1 MSKYRKIFHHVSSKD
16 VRKKHQDGITQL
28 RIKEEKKIKLLDYTS
43 SAMKMV
49 KYDWRS
55 DGDLSAELREAM
67 TTANVYQKL
76 GTHDDGEIEDQIIDT
91 SLEAS
96 FEDGPDN
103 GLENMMFKAVTI
115 KDGGTGTGDNGG
127 FDIGKH
133 LAFSHN
139 ANSDG
144 SNYVDTSSRHALL
157 APIDAR
163 NTDTIT
169 ITAIRGNDSN
179 GGELPDWTGEELR
192 LMWFNKD
199 SRGGIGDWMDID
211 FEDTDTRHND
221 ISPTIIPIV
230 SGDSGSYDGSFPGL
244 RDWTITIPDWCKN
257 ENQRFGLWQLSH
269 SGRQYDHY
277 GITKITYRA
286 RTPSNAFVALDK
298 PEASSFVRFGTSE
311 GDPKKRKKKL
321 EDQLKAS
328 KEYTDTVL
336 GTDFPGG
343 SATLSEPTP
352 SPIGYDNLSKTH
364 IQAGTLSQQLKRA
377 LGKET
382 STEKTASTTLD
393 KIKQLTKDPIDPKL
407 IVPDK
412 PVSTPSE
419 LGIDE
424 GTPVAEVI
432 KKISNKPGAEKV
444 PEIQTIQKS
453 FPDYKPN
460 KDAPPG
466 WKLGSVD
473 GIEPWPEDPR
483 LEGTEWDP
491 NSSNYKTLER
501 RTLEKKVPSLD
512 KVEEYFPEYKNDDA
526 PPGWKLGKDGNLEPW
541 LEDQR
546 LVGTEWDP
554 RAYLNSEL
562 VPKTL
567 PDNVIKELDKIDQGQ
582 GWGKKILDM
591 TEKVIKSTL
600 EKELETNK
608 WEEQFTRKVTTAGQV
623 YLRYLTNTL
632 PEKISNETLGQDYIE
647 DSFEKAHFNNRGTVT
662 LGEYV
667 IGSGQVPTY
676 DSETGLVSLKF
687 NYDFDTNTQAIMK
700 EPDKY
705 DPTKLWKAVAM
716 TGAWIAGGKYGIDSI
731 PVPLAGYA
739 TWLAKLMGSATHT
752 PGEITIPL
760 EWLQKNNNPFYLEL
774 YNRGILDDKPVDD
787 DPEKEPVDDPEKE
800 PIDEPSDPI
809 PLPPKFPPGWTD
821 DVHTQI
827 QKHGWDVGAN
837 FGSFGEL
844 SVGSGTGFY
853 NADSKWQRK
862 STVGNYK
869 SAQDVIGQAPIEGK
883 VDWNG
888 DVTRYW
894 PIEALMNDWQES
906 DHAWSRPWI
915 DYVGKGERPEDK
927 VVSMQERHAIIG
939 SLPDPISLRGAASS
953 YSFSDFEK
961 EYVVNRRLKST
972 NDKIEKTFKNID
984 KLGARGDYS
993 HYDRNT
999 RKSVYTPWSEQK
1011 IAEQKYSY
1019 ISSAYVDQAV
1029 RINQNKYWMDDLA
1042 AVYPSG
1048 GSLGT
1053 LGNFMRSV
1061 NAGGSDQD
1069 LRYKLAHDPAY
1080 YRPMDSY
1087 NVHEIAY
1094 GRKYSYVDGERKLS
1108 TYGKY
1113 HEKALARAYSD
1124 SGLSGGKWTGADMKW
1139 DNEIA
1144 KTHYKLVQKA
1154 NPRWYGK
1161 DQNGKTIRGWNWELD
1176 PEYQYHSDIK
1186 RAIDNVNSNIQLQ
1199 RIMLGVLSTQMSSLA
1214 GQMGY
1219 DPKNFQTD
1227 PRAVERVKQNDNKS
1241 NQSTLP
1247 GWLKDM
1253 LNPGVANLKSS
1264 PSVEKK
1270 DTEETPPKPDE
1281 PLPPGKKWELIP
1293 ARYGGIVDGQ
1303 WDPDYMHSP
1312 PAWTQVNIEDPDV
1325 DQSDESDEVTSE
1337 DEKWLD
1343 TKQTLV
1349 NLTKVLTHIGLPNDF
1364 GQWSINYAKGDMT
1377 PITKFS
1383 AGMRREVESMVL
1395 KKFKENPNAK
1405 TVSIQY
1411 SDYGWKFKNMST
1423 RLGLGRF
1430 NATRLSNGEVRIND
1444 TFNVDQTFKTV
1455 GSFDII
1461 PTLQDT
1467 ANRIVDIA
1475 HKRRNINT
1483 YDEGGIPVEVT
1494 LDMKSKLKRLDLS
1507 VDDPIVRDSTPKRKR
1522 KKSNYTPSKISESKK
1537 ENSFDK
1543 IKKVSKS
1550 FNYPGKPT
1558 PSPDGFP
1565 DDPPP
1570 ELDPK
1575 TGMHPRYGKNAA
1587 RYKKLDPI
1595 SANSMPKT
1603 GDPEIDAVVA
1613 KQKKEKKTRSNW
1625 REELESII

>member
-16 VRKKHQDGITQL
+16 VRKKHQDDIAQL

-43 SAMKMV
+43 STMKMV

-76 GTHDDGEIEDQIIDT
+76 GTHDDGEIEDQVIDA

-211 FEDTDTRHND
+211 FEDTDTRHNS

-230 SGDSGSYDGSFPGL
+230 PGDAGGYDGEFPGL

-286 RTPSNAFVALDK
+286 RTPANAFVALDK

-343 SATLSEPTP
+343 SATLSEPQG
-352 SPIGYDNLSKTH
+352 SPIGYDQLAKTH
-364 IQAGTLSQQLKRA
+364 IQAGTLSQQLKKA

-382 STEKTASTTLD
+382 STQKTTTTANNTLQAIKSAGKVEAIKQKTVTSLTTKEKTEIVNNIGQEKYEKIETVSKTPSFENISIKHIQQVQSEIGDIETQNLSE
-393 KIKQLTKDPIDPKL
+393 KKPEEIKQQVHNVAQKNPEFANAMQRVGTAGKVYVNYL
-407 IVPDK
+407 I
-412 PVSTPSE
+412 
-419 LGIDE
+419 
-424 GTPVAEVI
+424 
-432 KKISNKPGAEKV
+432 
-444 PEIQTIQKS
+444 
-453 FPDYKPN
+453 
-460 KDAPPG
+460 
-466 WKLGSVD
+466 
-473 GIEPWPEDPR
+473 
-483 LEGTEWDP
+483 
-491 NSSNYKTLER
+491 
-501 RTLEKKVPSLD
+501 
-512 KVEEYFPEYKNDDA
+512 
-526 PPGWKLGKDGNLEPW
+526 GNLP
-541 LEDQR
+541 D
-546 LVGTEWDP
+546 TIDNS
-554 RAYLNSEL
+554 YLGDDYVNS
-562 VPKTL
+562 VFAS
-567 PDNVIKELDKIDQGQ
+567 D
-582 GWGKKILDM
+582 
-591 TEKVIKSTL
+591 
-600 EKELETNK
+600 
-608 WEEQFTRKVTTAGQV
+608 
-623 YLRYLTNTL
+623 
-632 PEKISNETLGQDYIE
+632 
-647 DSFEKAHFNNRGTVT
+647 KAHVLDDGSLS
-662 LGEYV
+662 LGDFV
-667 IGSGQVPTY
+667 IGSSSPVSYDPVTNQLVVP
-676 DSETGLVSLKF
+676 F
-687 NYDFDTNTQAIMK
+687 NYDFDTNEEQIMK
-700 EPDKY
+700 DPEKY
-705 DPTKLWKAVAM
+705 DATKLVPAIGM
-716 TGAWIAGGKYGIDSI
+716 TAAWIVGGKYGLDSVPI
-731 PVPLAGYA
+731 PGAGYA
-739 TWLAKLMGSATHT
+739 TWLSKVLGIGGKHT
-752 PGEITIPL
+752 PGELKISPQELQKLNPNLYTQLIGRGLIPL
-760 EWLQKNNNPFYLEL
+760 EKFQDPYGEENYKQNLPGWFTFSSRDEHGRIWGYNYSGGWGVLSPGPGSGDPGTAESGYGTAGFDWNTQSGGTSWTFTIGDDVPEIPPKPDEELPAGKKWELIPYDPASKAPPMWTQVDIDPVAGVDELFNQNATTKEENEIADTLESEELDETKLESIFDSDASIVSRALESARDPAYSYQNGDDTVLYGYDMGGAWRDIQYTSGPKLQWRPPEVDGVSSYKIRGLEFNILKPNERWTGDWKTKEEVSMDKWWPQQQIEEILGDKLFYDKDEDNYYRSAKNYIADLPDAKDYIADNGKLAFHDSWSYNNIWQNYLTRFQE
-774 YNRGILDDKPVDD
+774 YQGKDKESVWTTSDGKSAWGWVPSGTMNPEKYGGGPSQYTS
-787 DPEKEPVDDPEKE
+787 DPEAKEIIERYWEVWNEDQRLMHENDRQYSDEIKVPKEIYRNKLNDLE
-800 PIDEPSDPI
+800 PIVTKHNLEKKEIAKEEKAYKEVAKHNMIKANGVPRYESCFANCKWYTRDDGTKFQAG
-809 PLPPKFPPGWTD
+809 PP
-821 DVHTQI
+821 VLH
-827 QKHGWDVGAN
+827 
-837 FGSFGEL
+837 
-844 SVGSGTGFY
+844 
-853 NADSKWQRK
+853 R
-862 STVGNYK
+862 
-869 SAQDVIGQAPIEGK
+869 
-883 VDWNG
+883 
-888 DVTRYW
+888 R
-894 PIEALMNDWQES
+894 
-906 DHAWSRPWI
+906 
-915 DYVGKGERPEDK
+915 DYIVKGRDN
-927 VVSMQERHAIIG
+927 
-939 SLPDPISLRGAASS
+939 
-953 YSFSDFEK
+953 K
-961 EYVVNRRLKST
+961 EYVIYKKGDPVLFFPSGKGTGKFEGKWEKYDNR
-972 NDKIEKTFKNID
+972 KIYDELAHNVELWKEENYGPWYEKYNNLSQYGANIT
-984 KLGARGDYS
+984 LEY
-993 HYDRNT
+993 
-999 RKSVYTPWSEQK
+999 E
-1011 IAEQKYSY
+1011 
-1019 ISSAYVDQAV
+1019 QAV
-1029 RINQNKYWMDDLA
+1029 WDLKMQRLIRSAQN
-1042 AVYPSG
+1042 
-1048 GSLGT
+1048 T
-1053 LGNFMRSV
+1053 
-1061 NAGGSDQD
+1061 
-1069 LRYKLAHDPAY
+1069 
-1080 YRPMDSY
+1080 
-1087 NVHEIAY
+1087 
-1094 GRKYSYVDGERKLS
+1094 
-1108 TYGKY
+1108 
-1113 HEKALARAYSD
+1113 
-1124 SGLSGGKWTGADMKW
+1124 
-1139 DNEIA
+1139 
-1144 KTHYKLVQKA
+1144 
-1154 NPRWYGK
+1154 
-1161 DQNGKTIRGWNWELD
+1161 KTIRDMMDND
-1176 PEYQYHSDIK
+1176 PLSDSYIGNK
-1186 RAIDNVNSNIQLQ
+1186 DK
-1199 RIMLGVLSTQMSSLA
+1199 
-1214 GQMGY
+1214 
-1219 DPKNFQTD
+1219 DP
-1227 PRAVERVKQNDNKS
+1227 
-1241 NQSTLP
+1241 
-1247 GWLKDM
+1247 
-1253 LNPGVANLKSS
+1253 
-1264 PSVEKK
+1264 
-1270 DTEETPPKPDE
+1270 ETPPKPDE
-1281 PLPPGKKWELIP
+1281 PLPPGMKWELIP

-1312 PAWTQVNIEDPDV
+1312 PAWTQVYIDDPHGDTPED
-1325 DQSDESDEVTSE
+1325 SDEVTPE

-1343 TKQTLV
+1343 TQQTLV

-1377 PITKFS
+1377 PITQFS

-1395 KKFKENPNAK
+1395 KKFKENPNSK

-1411 SDYGWKFKNMST
+1411 SDYGWKFKNMSS

-1430 NATRLSNGEVRIND
+1430 TATRLPNGKVRIDD

-1455 GSFDII
+1455 GAFDII

-1483 YDEGGIPVEVT
+1483 YDEGGIPVKVT

-1575 TGMHPRYGKNAA
+1575 TGMHPRYGKNAN